1 MFDGDV
7 VFTLSTG
14 DGSPA
19 DAQAFLEL
27 AEAASDAIGE
37 AIERSVA
44 AV

>member
-14 DGSPA
+14 VGGSA
-19 DAQAFLEL
+19 DAEAFLEL
-27 AEAASDAIGE
+27 AEAAGDVIGE